1 MSTIKHNYWDGINHP
16 YGMLDKHYNE
26 NGWNLVKENKISV
39 WGSFDSVDLSD
50 EIDWNMDPFVNDT
63 WSFYFNGL
71 NWLYSYIW
79 GVDKFEEKPDRIFD
93 IILQYYNHIN
103 SDKPNK
109 MAWFD
114 HATSDRLS
122 IFTAI
127 MLHPF
132 FESAPPKLQSTM
144 KELVLQHIDKII
156 QFKDSKNWVNSN
168 HGIFHALSLL
178 NAAGLDFVQEVRPNT
193 KQDALAYLSDTLL
206 SILSTNEY
214 FSLEQSAYYHQLAIN
229 LLQSLDSKH
238 LKSIGIDKDSFIMKM
253 IDANYWITNTE
264 KKLIAIGDTSTV
276 SNIPEELAY
285 KSVPEKMTNT
295 FTETGF
301 SIAKY
306 ESNNRWNHFSFL
318 HRSDRAPHGHFD
330 ALSITLSKGNKE
342 FLIDSGGPYSYGNPL
357 RFKYFMSSFAHNVA
371 IIDGKKHEAGA
382 KLINSKL
389 ISNEI
394 FIVEAEHSGYFP
406 VKHTRKCV
414 YVKNKGL
421 AVIDSFTNIDS
432 PKNVQL
438 LWHVHPDCTIDQ
450 DITELINKD
459 EKIWIRSNI
468 SSDRK
473 VVSGIEGDNPQGWIT
488 PGIGVKEPCPTI
500 IDSID
505 IEADTKVITYFEYE
519 KGFFDSF
526 EHIDEIEEWNIVPE
540 EKVREPFDF
549 NSKIISKYI
558 SNNTLF
564 WKTGTYFEDRN
575 IWKIN
580 KSQQKLNHLK
590 LSIPEKSE
598 RIKQLIEYRIKA
610 DIPTIYIISNGG
622 SGCHYLGGLISMKD
636 NFRLIDEV
644 YIPQKII
651 ENLESLSESSSK
663 CLLEMINFVH
673 LADLQTS
680 NETVPVNTMHLRK
693 DVPLSKIKEFSA
705 NAIFVN
711 LIRNPFD
718 IAISRGLRKSK
729 YKEQNLKNKEVPIDD
744 YLKQQ
749 AISTKNHFKRL
760 VLDINNTNAL
770 TIKFEDLISKTR
782 DILGLIFAHINCE
795 IGGDELDL
803 LIDKYENT
811 NNLTKNKNKSE
822 RPDLST
828 KQKEI
833 LIQHLSETSADLGY
847 EVPEYCK
854 I

>member
-16 YGMLDKHYNE
+16 YRMIEKHYSE
-26 NGWNLVKENKISV
+26 IGWNLVKENRISV
-39 WGSFDSVDLSD
+39 WGSFEPVEID
-50 EIDWNMDPFVNDT
+50 ENIDWNMNPLNDET

-71 NWLYSYIW
+71 SWLYSHLW
-79 GVDKFEEKPDRIFD
+79 AVDFLNEKPDKIFN
-93 IILQYYNHIN
+93 IIEQYHTHITSEN
-103 SDKPNK
+103 PNK
-109 MAWFD
+109 MVWFD

-122 IFTAI
+122 ILSVVS
-127 MLHPF
+127 LHPCF
-132 FESAPPKLQSTM
+132 LAANKKTRKIINEMLI
-144 KELVLQHIDKII
+144 LHVDKII
-156 QFKDSKNWVNSN
+156 EFKNSKRWIDSN
-168 HGIFHALSLL
+168 HGVFHSLALL
-178 NAAGLDFVQEVRPNT
+178 NASMVESLTKLKPKIKKYGLE
-193 KQDALAYLSDTLL
+193 YLSETLL
-206 SILSTNEY
+206 SILSIDEHI
-214 FSLEQSAYYHQLAIN
+214 SLEQSAYYHQLAI
-229 LLQSLDSKH
+229 SLIESLEPEQ
-238 LKSIGIDKDSFIMKM
+238 LKEINIDKELFIQHMKNS
-253 IDANYWITNTE
+253 NYWLTCSE
-264 KKLIAIGDTSTV
+264 KKLIAIGDTSV
-276 SNIPEELAY
+276 ISNISSNHIP
-285 KSVPEKMTNT
+285 
-295 FTETGF
+295 
-301 SIAKY
+301 SIYPASLGVTLRTCGASFAKY
-306 ESNNRWNHFSFL
+306 QSDDRWSHFSFL
-318 HRSDRAPHGHFD
+318 HRSERAPHGHFD

-342 FLIDSGGPYSYGNPL
+342 FIIDSGGPYRYGDQF
-357 RFKYFMSSFAHNVA
+357 RFKYFMSAFAHNVA

-432 PKNVQL
+432 PKNIQL